1 MVLQLWPWRTLW
13 AGDERPGPGEQQV
26 RDRQKGDLQEPK
38 FMNTQTSLAEGKQGS
53 TGWMARPQA
62 VATRGRRPFVYGA
75 LVTFS
80 VLYYFRPEDFI
91 PLLSYIPMARIA
103 GVIGAVALAFGMM
116 SGGRAK
122 VPQVVKILWL
132 LLLQMTLCVPFA
144 LWPGGAFSRVF
155 DNFAKAVIVAMLISM
170 AVVTTW
176 ELRKLLWIQVSAVA
190 LVTVAS
196 ILLLHFRDGRLQG
209 IQKSILQNPNDLAI
223 NIAISF
229 PLGLAFML
237 HARGFRKVVW
247 GIALVFMALG
257 VVLTYSRSGLMALI
271 LSLAICV
278 WEYGIKGKRRSIVV
292 VTVVAL
298 VIGLGAALSTA
309 HYRARVESIFLGN
322 IEGSGDKGSLEARK
336 ALLKKSIMVAV
347 THPLVG
353 VGPGCFVLVDQG
365 WVVAHNS
372 YTELAA
378 ESGFP
383 ALFLFL
389 WAVGAALKNISQA
402 RKSTLYKEDPE
413 FRLFTQALWA
423 GIAAYLTGACFA
435 STEYT
440 LYPYFMIAYTCAMV
454 RISNQALTGPLQGVE
469 QRHLSRASYDRILQP
484 QPSGR

>member
-1 MVLQLWPWRTLW
+1 MDPVTGAQL
-13 AGDERPGPGEQQV
+13 
-26 RDRQKGDLQEPK
+26 RDRQKVDLQERK
-38 FMNTQTSLAEGKQGS
+38 FMNTHSTGAKGKEGS
-53 TGWMARPQA
+53 TGWMARARA

-91 PLLSYIPMARIA
+91 PGLNYIPMARIA
-103 GVIGAVALAFGMM
+103 GVIGAVALGVGMM
-116 SGGRAK
+116 SGGQAK
-122 VPQVVKILWL
+122 IPRVVKILWL
-132 LLLQMTLCVPFA
+132 LLVQLALCVPFA
-144 LWPGGAFSRVF
+144 LWPGGAFSRVSE
-155 DNFAKAVIVAMLISM
+155 NFAKAVIVAMLIGM
-170 AVVTTW
+170 TVVTTW
-176 ELRKLLWIQVSAVA
+176 ELRKLLWIQVGAVA
-190 LVTVAS
+190 MVTVAS
-196 ILLLHFRDGRLQG
+196 ILLRNFRDGRLEG

-223 NIAISF
+223 SIAISF

-292 VTVVAL
+292 LTAVGLVV
-298 VIGLGAALSTA
+298 GLGAALSTA
-309 HYRARVESIFLGN
+309 HYRARVESIVLGN

-336 ALLKKSIMVAV
+336 ALLKKSLMVAA

-353 VGPGCFVLVDQG
+353 VGPGCFALVDQG

-378 ESGFP
+378 EAGFP

-389 WAVGAALKNISQA
+389 WAVGASLKNIAQA
-402 RKSTLYKEDPE
+402 RKSTHYKEDPE

-423 GIAAYLTGACFA
+423 GMVAYLMGACFA
-435 STEYT
+435 STEYN
-440 LYPYFMIAYTCAMV
+440 LYPYFMMAYTCAMV
-454 RISNQALTGPLQGVE
+454 RISNQALTNRVQGCE
-469 QRHLSRASYDRILQP
+469 QRQLNRTSYDRIPQP
-484 QPSGR
+484 QLISGR

>member
-1 MVLQLWPWRTLW
+1 
-13 AGDERPGPGEQQV
+13 
-26 RDRQKGDLQEPK
+26 
-38 FMNTQTSLAEGKQGS
+38 MNTQSTWAKGKEGS
-53 TGWMARPQA
+53 TGWMARAQA
-62 VATRGRRPFVYGA
+62 VAARGRRPFVYAA

-91 PLLSYIPMARIA
+91 PGLNYIPMARIA
-103 GVIGAVALAFGMM
+103 GGIGAVALAVGMM

-122 VPQVVKILWL
+122 VPQVVKILWF
-132 LLLQMTLCVPFA
+132 LLLQMAICVPFA

-155 DNFAKAVIVAMLISM
+155 ENFAKAVIVAMLIGM
-170 AVVTTW
+170 TVVTTW

-190 LVTVAS
+190 MVTVAS
-196 ILLLHFRDGRLQG
+196 ILLRHFKDGRLEG
-209 IQKSILQNPNDLAI
+209 IQKSILENPNDLAI
-223 NIAISF
+223 SIAISF

-292 VTVVAL
+292 VTAVAL
-298 VIGLGAALSTA
+298 VVGLGAALSTA
-309 HYRARVESIFLGN
+309 HYRARVESIVLGN
-322 IEGSGDKGSLEARK
+322 IEGSGDKGSLDARK
-336 ALLKKSIMVAV
+336 ALLKKSIMVAA

-353 VGPGCFVLVDQG
+353 VGPGCFLLVDQG

-378 ESGFP
+378 EAGFP

-389 WAVGAALKNISQA
+389 WAVGASLKNIAQA
-402 RKSTLYKEDPE
+402 RKSTNYKEDPE

-423 GIAAYLTGACFA
+423 GIVAYLMGACFA
-435 STEYT
+435 STEYN
-440 LYPYFMIAYTCAMV
+440 LYPYFMMAYTCAMV
-454 RISNQALTGPLQGVE
+454 RISNPALTSPVQGGE
-469 QRHLSRASYDRILQP
+469 QRHLNRAIYDRIPQP
-484 QPSGR
+484 QLISGR